1 MAVNLNIGRG
11 LNNKEELLIHTIRNQ
26 DCDICGVSEVDIED
40 FDEKKPYSITGYNTF
55 FPLQRTGAT
64 KKTSSVFCKEFY

>member
-1 MAVNLNIGRG
+1 METALQSLRSQMAVNLNIGRG

-40 FDEKKPYSITGYNTF
+40 FDE
-55 FPLQRTGAT
+55 
-64 KKTSSVFCKEFY
+64 